1 MKIIYLRSFV
11 KTFQSY
17 SKAEQSTIYKT
28 IEDILKYIETG
39 QASYGLRI
47 KKLHKRIYEARI
59 NISLRLAYF
68 KAENTIKFFC
78 LGNHDDIKYCLEK
91 LRQIL

>member
-1 MKIIYLRSFV
+1 MKVIYIRSFV

-17 SKAEQSTIYKT
+17 SKTEQSVIYKT
-28 IEDILKYIETG
+28 IEDVLKYIKTG
-39 QASYGLRI
+39 YASYGLRI

-78 LGNHDDIKYCLEK
+78 VGNHDNIKHCLKK